1 MNHLDEM
8 QEEQRLYIVA
18 QQQLHSML
26 LSDEHGVKA
35 EYMEPQLESN
45 YWNPLGIQLNHCL
58 FLPILP
64 ILPIF
69 PMFPIFPAT
78 THRVFAAFGTLE
90 SPAACFALESL
101 ELRWSLGGAYSS
113 TGKVD

>member
-1 MNHLDEM
+1 MTTMNHLDEM

-64 ILPIF
+64 ILPR
-69 PMFPIFPAT
+69 A
-78 THRVFAAFGTLE
+78 
-90 SPAACFALESL
+90 
-101 ELRWSLGGAYSS
+101 
-113 TGKVD
+113 

>member
-35 EYMEPQLESN
+35 EYMEPQLDIGILESN
-45 YWNPLGIQLNHCL
+45 WITVCFFPFPCFQFFPLWRAVLLQILGPLRAQLH
-58 FLPILP
+58 
-64 ILPIF
+64 
-69 PMFPIFPAT
+69 
-78 THRVFAAFGTLE
+78 V
-90 SPAACFALESL
+90 SL
-101 ELRWSLGGAYSS
+101 
-113 TGKVD
+113 